1 MSDWLREVF
10 RGRPWWM
17 NAVMVFCAYM
27 TFVYMPFDVF
37 IKPVERDAEVW
48 FGILFTG
55 MTAKWLALPHW
66 VVYAGGLYGFR
77 RMRPWMALAAPIY
90 TAQVAFGMF
99 LWPVLHYGSLTG
111 FVLGVIAVIPFAA
124 LTVAFWN
131 ARDEFV
137 AEREPLSERYAGWA
151 VVTGAS
157 AGIGAAFARACAREG
172 MSVVLVARRRDR
184 LEELAQDIEAKHGV
198 ETRVVDVDLAASG
211 AAARVAA
218 AVADL
223 DVGLLVN
230 NAGFGLQG
238 RFDTLELDRLEDMVQ
253 VNCSVPM
260 ALTHRLLPALIARGK
275 GAVII
280 VGSAAG
286 RQPLPLH
293 GVYSA
298 TKAFDLFFAES
309 LAVELSERSVDVLVV
324 EPGTVETEFQQV
336 SGQLEHAGARPE
348 DVVETALD
356 ALGRQASVIVGWKN
370 WLRATFATRVG
381 TRPLVAH
388 VGRHVMEAHT
398 PADKR

>member
-10 RGRPWWM
+10 RGRPGWM

-37 IKPVERDAEVW
+37 VKPVARDGEVW
-48 FGILFTG
+48 FGVLFTG
-55 MTAKWLALPHW
+55 AAAKWLALPHW

-77 RMRPWMALAAPIY
+77 RMRPWMALAAPAY

-99 LWPVLHYGSLTG
+99 LWPLLHYGSLTG
-111 FVLGVIAVIPFAA
+111 LVLGLIAVIPFAV

-131 ARDEFV
+131 ARDAFV
-137 AEREPLSERYAGWA
+137 AEREPLSARYGGWA

-172 MSVVLVARRRDR
+172 LSVVLVARRRDR
-184 LEELAQDIEAKHGV
+184 LEALAQEIEARHGV
-198 ETRVVDVDLAASG
+198 ETRVVDLDLASSD
-211 AAARVAA
+211 AAARLAE

-238 RFDTLELDRLEDMVQ
+238 RFDTLELDRLEAMVQ

-260 ALTHRLLPALIARGK
+260 ALTHRLLPALIARGR
-275 GAVII
+275 GGVII

-309 LAVELSERSVDVLVV
+309 LAVELAERSVDVLVV

-336 SGQLEHAGARPE
+336 SGQLEHAGASPD
-348 DVVETALD
+348 DVVETAFD

-370 WLRATFATRVG
+370 WLRAAFATRVG

-398 PADKR
+398 PADRR